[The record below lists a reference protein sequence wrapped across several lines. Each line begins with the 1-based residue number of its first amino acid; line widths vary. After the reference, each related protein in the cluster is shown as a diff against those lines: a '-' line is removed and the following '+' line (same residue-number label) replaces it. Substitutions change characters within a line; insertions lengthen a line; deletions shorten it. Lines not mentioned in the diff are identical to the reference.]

1 VCTSHTATGCG
12 CANEEE
18 NMVRKEDLGIG
29 FHYID
34 DELTVNL
41 NKIFFKDVYE
51 RSDAEVAVDG
61 YIILEHNIEESL
73 KQETLEK
80 IYHMYK
86 KYGIKFVERIK
97 SGKFNL
103 LIHDKKAKKI
113 YVVSD
118 YFGRIPLYYT
128 TNKPFTFSSKIL
140 NLNFGEIDWYAMSQ
154 FLKYGHFLSNETQDK
169 WIKVLPPHSILE
181 YDQERKRL
189 KLYEYTPKN
198 IEISEDVTKL
208 FKRACD
214 RLYTEE
220 VDYYLGLSGGVD
232 SRFVLYNWKNKE
244 DLIVYT
250 YYGSDIPDKEEM
262 ENVEIAKELISKV
275 NVKKHLL
282 IKKSYLNP
290 EEIEH
295 VIDKNKM
302 NPFDRGFLNDW
313 YEKRK
318 KFKITLT
325 GDMAPILSGEFTL
338 LRLKRYSLTVLFGLQ
353 LPTVSK
359 ISLDK
364 AITRIPEQ
372 AFGKYLSPKIYN
384 KLFEIPIPWERIYI
398 EDYHTFSRL
407 RRRQG
412 FWQPREIEILYPFL
426 DYDLYFSCRRLK
438 NRVNNKL
445 YYSLLQK
452 MPPEY
457 KIKTTRYKYP
467 LTYPRRLQFLSMV
480 ISDVKR
486 EFKPGTSRPEEIGN
500 VLKQRPDIIEYMK
513 KTIVEMETS
522 NNIEE
527 LSNKISGGKH
537 GRFFFYLF
545 VFSYWLKKLEK
556 IADNTH

>member
-1 VCTSHTATGCG
+1 MGI
-12 CANEEE
+12 
-18 NMVRKEDLGIG
+18 RKDLGIG

-34 DELTVNL
+34 DEITVNL
-41 NKIFFKDVYE
+41 NKIFFKNIYE
-51 RSDAEVAVDG
+51 SSDAEIAVDG
-61 YIILEHNIEESL
+61 YIILENNIEESL
-73 KQETLEK
+73 KQETLER

-86 KYGIKFVERIK
+86 RYGIKFVERIK

-103 LIHDKKAKKI
+103 LIHDKKDKKI

-128 TNKPFTFSSKIL
+128 INKPFAFSSKIL
-140 NLNFGEIDWYAMSQ
+140 NLNFSEIDWYAMSQ

-181 YDQERKRL
+181 YDQEKERL
-189 KLYEYTPKN
+189 KVYEYTPKN
-198 IEISEDVTKL
+198 IKISEDVMKL

-214 RLYTEE
+214 RLYTDEL
-220 VDYYLGLSGGVD
+220 DYYLGLSGGVD
-232 SRFVLYNWKNKE
+232 SRFVLHSWKNKE
-244 DLIVYT
+244 DLVVYT
-250 YYGSDIPDKEEM
+250 YYSDIPDKEEI
-262 ENVEIAKELISKV
+262 ENVEIAKELISKI

-290 EEIEH
+290 EGIEQR
-295 VIDKNKM
+295 IDKNKI
-302 NPFDRGFLNDW
+302 NPFDRGGFLNDW

-353 LPTVSK
+353 FPAASK
-359 ISLDK
+359 ILLDK
-364 AITRIPEQ
+364 AITRIPDRGLE
-372 AFGKYLSPKIYN
+372 KYLSPKIYN
-384 KLFEIPIPWERIYI
+384 KLSDTPIPWEKIYV
-398 EDYHTFSRL
+398 ENYHIFSRL

-438 NRVNNKL
+438 NRINNKL

-457 KIKTTRYKYP
+457 KIKTTRYRYP
-467 LTYPRRLQFLSMV
+467 LTYPRRIQFLSMV
-480 ISDVKR
+480 IRDIKR
-486 EFKPGTSRPEEIGN
+486 QISPGRNKPEEIGN
-500 VLKQRPDIIEYMK
+500 VLRQRPDIMDYMK
-513 KTIVEMETS
+513 KTIVEMGTS

-527 LSNKISGGKH
+527 LSNKISGGRH

-545 VFSYWLKKLEK
+545 IFSYWLKKLEK
-556 IADNTH
+556 SSNVSHIKH